1 MMNVATATPPF
12 PSMLASTGSFGK
24 AMARPRPRHG
34 RWQRRPGRVA
44 GVTGVAVGLAVA
56 LAACA
61 SAPPSSSAAAGGSRP
76 ASPSGMS
83 CAWPAQF
90 SAQTDNIAFPDAAE
104 AYFLQQIVASAGT
117 RIVLSGRFPDARY
130 ASVQVYTPGGA
141 GTSLPD
147 YRIAPQPGSQNP
159 WQQQAAPG
167 GRFTVT
173 IGPDPAPGQANTL
186 PLAAGTTSQHPDY
199 LMYRVYLP
207 TGGGGLS
214 AVPVPVLTVE
224 QGGSSRTL
232 PACSSHNA
240 PVHPPAVSGS
250 AASAGAG
257 GSGAAAPPPR
267 QLEFFKPP
275 PSSFNNGGLA
285 NADTSYVLAYL
296 VRPPAAD
303 VVVVTAK
310 APTFAPGS
318 HPSPWPARGEDVRYW
333 SICIGL
339 LAPPTPVVANKLP
352 GGRDRLRVP
361 RRRGHQA
368 ERGRRLHLRDRQRI
382 AAGCHQP
389 RPRRHLPALLHHPPG
404 WPVPPEPAERAGQ
417 HVVRALAPGRH
428 AGQRPGGGR
437 GRHGF
442 LLPAHGGLPAGVPHR
457 QRPAGMPAVSRAA
470 GTRCI
475 ISIEDRTDAT
485 QGAIVRT
492 CGQA

>member
-1 MMNVATATPPF
+1 
-12 PSMLASTGSFGK
+12 
-24 AMARPRPRHG
+24 
-34 RWQRRPGRVA
+34 
-44 GVTGVAVGLAVA
+44 
-56 LAACA
+56 
-61 SAPPSSSAAAGGSRP
+61 
-76 ASPSGMS
+76 MS

-352 GGRDRLRVP
+352 GGGTDYGCRTDEATRLNAAGEYTYAIGGESQRAAISRVP
-361 RRRGHQA
+361 GVTFLPFSTTQA
-368 ERGRRLHLRDRQRI
+368 SRLYLLGLRNVLVSTSFAHSPQGVTQADDPAAA
-382 AAGCHQP
+382 AAGMGPYYP
-389 RPRRHLPALLHHPPG
+389 RAAVCP
-404 WPVPPEPAERAGQ
+404 
-417 HVVRALAPGRH
+417 LAT
-428 AGQRPGGGR
+428 
-437 GRHGF
+437 
-442 LLPAHGGLPAGVPHR
+442 LTAHGP
-457 QRPAGMPAVSRAA
+457 
-470 GTRCI
+470 
-475 ISIEDRTDAT
+475 
-485 QGAIVRT
+485 
-492 CGQA
+492 QACLR